1 MDTLAALAFGGEP
14 ALEKYLREKPKDRSA
29 PIVSKKML
37 STITM
42 GGVYMTF
49 IAILFYKSSYVDH
62 LFRNAPDHIY
72 TYTGFFCTYIFMAVA
87 NGFNVR
93 VSGLNL
99 LEHIDNNKGFLNVMA
114 LIVAIQV
121 LLTYVGGRILRT
133 TPLNLH
139 EWSVVVLFGLS
150 IIVVDLL
157 RKSVCQML
165 EKK

>member
-1 MDTLAALAFGGEP
+1 
-14 ALEKYLREKPKDRSA
+14 
-29 PIVSKKML
+29 
-37 STITM
+37 
-42 GGVYMTF
+42 
-49 IAILFYKSSYVDH
+49 
-62 LFRNAPDHIY
+62 
-72 TYTGFFCTYIFMAVA
+72 
-87 NGFNVR
+87 
-93 VSGLNL
+93 
-99 LEHIDNNKGFLNVMA
+99 MA

-150 IIVVDLL
+150 IIGVDLL

>member
-1 MDTLAALAFGGEP
+1 
-14 ALEKYLREKPKDRSA
+14 
-29 PIVSKKML
+29 
-37 STITM
+37 
-42 GGVYMTF
+42 
-49 IAILFYKSSYVDH
+49 
-62 LFRNAPDHIY
+62 
-72 TYTGFFCTYIFMAVA
+72 MAVA

-99 LEHIDNNKGFLNVMA
+99 LEHIDKNKGFLNVMA

-150 IIVVDLL
+150 IIVVDRL

>member
-1 MDTLAALAFGGEP
+1 
-14 ALEKYLREKPKDRSA
+14 
-29 PIVSKKML
+29 
-37 STITM
+37 
-42 GGVYMTF
+42 
-49 IAILFYKSSYVDH
+49 
-62 LFRNAPDHIY
+62 
-72 TYTGFFCTYIFMAVA
+72 MAVA

-99 LEHIDNNKGFLNVMA
+99 LEHIDKNKGFLNVMA

-157 RKSVCQML
+157 RKALDDPLHLFLWYLVVFQTKSDVIRHRCADELIVGILKHDSDLITMS
-165 EKK
+165 